1 MDRRARGALDRDS
14 RGLKTPVVASSRRG
28 CRRAVAYCA
37 RMLGVLTDTL
47 DVTLIHPDAVL
58 PARSRAG
65 DAGYDLRSVERVTI
79 PPEGTRLIPTGVAI
93 ALPEGVA
100 GLVTPRSGLA
110 LEHGLT
116 LLNAPGLIDPNYRGE
131 IKVILHNTAEH
142 RYTVE
147 IGDRVAQLLL
157 TPYWAPD
164 LQVVDQLE
172 ATERGASGFGSSGR
186 R

>member
-1 MDRRARGALDRDS
+1 MIEAI
-14 RGLKTPVVASSRRG
+14 
-28 CRRAVAYCA
+28 C
-37 RMLGVLTDTL
+37 DTL
-47 DVTLIHPDAVL
+47 EVRLLHPDAVA
-58 PARSRAG
+58 PARTRSG
-65 DAGYDLRSVERVTI
+65 DAGYDLRATERVSI
-79 PPEGTRLIPTGVAI
+79 PQEGTRLIPTGVAI

-131 IKVILHNTAEH
+131 IKVILHSTAER

-172 ATERGASGFGSSGR
+172 TTGRGASGFGSSGR
-186 R
+186 